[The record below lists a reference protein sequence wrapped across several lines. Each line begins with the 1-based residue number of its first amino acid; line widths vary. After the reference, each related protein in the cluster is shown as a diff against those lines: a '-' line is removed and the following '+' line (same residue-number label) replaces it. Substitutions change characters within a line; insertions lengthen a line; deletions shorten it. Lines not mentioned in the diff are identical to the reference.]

1 MTSPT
6 RPAGTQRARFIHLG
20 DRLLAIGRI
29 RSGAAS
35 VELIAEELDV
45 DPGEVM
51 SWLQLHADDCV
62 MSLDDVRD
70 GDTPEV
76 RTLTRKVR
84 LLAELVAEADRS
96 IRELH
101 QEYVLMLATPG
112 IRQEL

>member
-6 RPAGTQRARFIHLG
+6 RRAGARARFVHLG

-29 RSGAAS
+29 RSGVAS
-35 VELIAEELDV
+35 VELVAEELDV

-51 SWLQLHADDCV
+51 NWLKLHAGDSV

-76 RTLTRKVR
+76 RELTRRVR
-84 LLAELVAEADRS
+84 LLAELVAEADRC

-112 IRQEL
+112 IHQES

>member
-6 RPAGTQRARFIHLG
+6 RPEGSHRGRFVHLG

-45 DPGEVM
+45 DPGEVA
-51 SWLQLHADDCV
+51 SWLQLHGDDSV
-62 MSLDDVRD
+62 MSLDDMRD
-70 GDTPEV
+70 GATPEM
-76 RTLTRKVR
+76 RSLKRRAR
-84 LLAELVAEADRS
+84 LLAKLVEEADRS

-101 QEYVLMLATPG
+101 QEYVLMLATPR
-112 IRQEL
+112 IHQEF

>member
-6 RPAGTQRARFIHLG
+6 RQDGTRRTRFVHLG

-29 RSGAAS
+29 RSGVAS

-45 DPGEVM
+45 DPG
-51 SWLQLHADDCV
+51 DCV

-70 GDTPEV
+70 GATPEL
-76 RTLTRKVR
+76 RDLARRAR

-112 IRQEL
+112 IHQES

>member
-6 RPAGTQRARFIHLG
+6 RQDGTRRTRFVHLG

-29 RSGAAS
+29 RSGVAS

-45 DPGEVM
+45 DPGEVAG
-51 SWLQLHADDCV
+51 WLKMHAGDCV

-70 GDTPEV
+70 GATPEL
-76 RTLTRKVR
+76 RDLARRAR

-112 IRQEL
+112 IHQES